1 MTAPGR
7 VDEAVHVIGVL
18 RIVVLEAIAVER
30 VGHAHRD
37 AFGAA
42 LGVDVGPV
50 DLLAVDLLAGEEFGD
65 LEEFVPGLRRL
76 ELATVFLLELGAQLG
91 LGEPV
96 LAIGPADGVGHRRQ
110 RPVVRRVLRP
120 LGIADD
126 GRVHEVV
133 HGDLFFVE
141 EVVQLD
147 VVPVL
152 GGAADP
158 LAVADD
164 EVAELAVRV
173 ELVDEAVG
181 VARPGDEL
189 VLHLDAGLLGEVL
202 AELDQR
208 VRRVPRR
215 PAERQRFVLCLR
227 FVDSRRGR

>member
-1 MTAPGR
+1 MQ
-7 VDEAVHVIGVL
+7 
-18 RIVVLEAIAVER
+18 
-30 VGHAHRD
+30 
-37 AFGAA
+37 
-42 LGVDVGPV
+42 
-50 DLLAVDLLAGEEFGD
+50 
-65 LEEFVPGLRRL
+65 FVPGLRRL
-76 ELATVFLLELGAQLG
+76 EFAAVLLLELGAQFG

-126 GRVHEVV
+126 RRVHEVV

-147 VVPVL
+147 VVAVL
-152 GGAADP
+152 GRPADP

-164 EVAELAVRV
+164 EVAKLAVRV
-173 ELVDEAVG
+173 ELVDETVG

-189 VLHLDAGLLGEVL
+189 VFHLDAGLLGEVL

-208 VRRVPRR
+208 VRRIPRR
-215 PAERQRFVLCLR
+215 PAERQRLVLGLCG
-227 FVDSRRGR
+227 SRSRDDGRDLDVSAAASTFLCQFISIPSLCGRLA